1 MSEQEYDILD
11 VVHELLET
19 DRNFYGIVRFLDGG
33 TRNHIV
39 AAHMRNNTAL
49 IALLRLYMSQPAA
62 TNVVLNI
69 PIQAADLSGNFFD
82 PVVVAPTQEQ
92 IQAAVDLHVGVHDM
106 TCSIC
111 QEPVECATR
120 IRACGHC
127 FHSDCISQWFTMNA
141 RCPMCRHD
149 IRDLRAV
156 NQEVH
161 NEGGSVHANQES

>member
-1 MSEQEYDILD
+1 MSEQGYDILD

-19 DRNFYGIVRFLDGG
+19 DRTFYGIVRLLDGG

-49 IALLRLYMSQPAA
+49 ISLLRLYMAQPST

-69 PIQAADLSGNFFD
+69 PIRTDVSGNFFD
-82 PVVVAPTQEQ
+82 SIPVVPTFDQ
-92 IQAAVDLHVGVHDM
+92 IQAATEQHVNIPDT

-111 QEPVECATR
+111 QESVECATR

-127 FHSDCISQWFTMNA
+127 FHSDCISQWFTMNT

-149 IRDLRAV
+149 IRDLRAANNEV
-156 NQEVH
+156 N
-161 NEGGSVHANQES
+161 NEGGGVHTDEES

>member
-1 MSEQEYDILD
+1 MSEEYDILD
-11 VVHELLET
+11 VVRELLET
-19 DRNFYGIVRFLDGG
+19 DRTFYGILRLLDGG

-49 IALLRLYMSQPAA
+49 IALLRMYMAQPAA

-69 PIQAADLSGNFFD
+69 PIRAADLSGNFFD
-82 PVVVAPTQEQ
+82 NVPVVPTFEQ
-92 IQAAVDLHVGVHDM
+92 IQAAVELHVGVHD
-106 TCSIC
+106 TSCSIC
-111 QEPVECATR
+111 QEPVESATR

-149 IRDLRAV
+149 IRDLRAENTEV
-156 NQEVH
+156 N
-161 NEGGSVHANQES
+161 NESGSVHSDEES